1 VGIGGCKVRSGADR
15 WLSVGWTSTGQVG
28 RYVVRLM
35 SKVALKM
42 MTGTKVNGT
51 TISPGVAL
59 GRGKAE
65 SGDASRYSDC

>member
-1 VGIGGCKVRSGADR
+1 
-15 WLSVGWTSTGQVG
+15 
-28 RYVVRLM
+28 M

-65 SGDASRYSDC
+65 SGDASRYSDCWCADEVGKQQQGGDTWYG